1 MGYKVEKLEGSMA
14 KLIIDVSAEE
24 FDAACEKAYQKN
36 KKRISVPGFRA
47 GKVPKAMIE
56 KMYGKEVFYEDAA
69 NIIIPDAYEKTYD
82 EAVKE
87 LDIVSAPKI
96 EVVEMEA
103 GKPFVFS
110 AEVALKP
117 EIKLGKYKGVE
128 IDKID
133 TEVTE
138 DEVNEA
144 IEKERQNA
152 ARIVSVERPV
162 QNGDTVTIDFEGFV
176 DGVAF
181 EGGKGENY
189 NLEIGSHSFIDT
201 FEDQIIDKNI
211 DDEFDVNVTFPEN
224 YQAAELAGKPAVF
237 KVKIHEIKE
246 KQLAELDDD
255 FASDVSSYD
264 TFAEY
269 KESVKKNLAEKKADD
284 AKKQKEDACVNA
296 IIEDSEIEI
305 PEMMLATQQREMLDE
320 FAQRLRYQGMSID
333 QYFKYTGMNPE
344 IMMEQIKPQAEQKI
358 KTQLVLEAV
367 AKAENI
373 EATDEDV
380 EAEIK
385 KIADNYKMEVE
396 KVKETLGAS
405 GNDEAIKKDIAMQ
418 KAIDFITEN
427 AKEKAAKKAAKKAKE
442 ETAEEGEAKPKKTAK
457 AKKEEAA
464 EEKTEEQYQCYKE
477 HFMSLVPYVIE
488 QTSRGERSY
497 DIYSRLLKERIIFLG
512 EEVNEVT
519 ASLVVAQLLF
529 LEAEDPEKDIQLYI
543 NSPGGSVTAGFAI
556 YDTMQY
562 IKCDVSTICIG
573 MAASMGAFLLSG
585 GAKGKRMALPNA
597 EIMIHQPLGGAQGQA
612 TEIEIAAK
620 HILKTKEKLNKILA
634 ENCNQP
640 LDVIAKDTDRDNWM
654 TAEEAKEYGL
664 IDLVISSRE
673 ENKQE

>member
-82 EAVKE
+82 EAIKE
-87 LDIVSAPKI
+87 LEIVSAPKI

-133 TEVTE
+133 VEVSE

-152 ARIVSVERPV
+152 ARIVSVEREV
-162 QNGDTVTIDFEGFV
+162 KSGDTVTIDFEGFV

-201 FEDQIIDKNI
+201 FEDQIIGKNI

-224 YQAAELAGKPAVF
+224 YQAANLAGKPAVF

-269 KESVKKNLAEKKADD
+269 KESVKKNLSDKKADD
-284 AKKQKEDACVNA
+284 AKKAKEDAAVNA

-320 FAQRLRYQGMSID
+320 FAQRLRYQGMNID
-333 QYFKYTGMNPE
+333 QYFKYTGMNAE
-344 IMMEQIKPQAEQKI
+344 MMMDQIKPQAEQKI

-373 EATDEDV
+373 EVTDDDV

-385 KIADNYKMEVE
+385 KIADNYKMDVE
-396 KVKETLGAS
+396 KVKETLGA
-405 GNDEAIKKDIAMQ
+405 GNEDAIKKDIAMQ

-427 AKEKAAKKAAKKAKE
+427 AKEKAAKKATKKAKE
-442 ETAEEGEAKPKKTAK
+442 ETAEEGEEKPKKAAK
-457 AKKEEAA
+457 AKKEAA
-464 EEKTEEQYQCYKE
+464 EEKTEE
-477 HFMSLVPYVIE
+477 
-488 QTSRGERSY
+488 
-497 DIYSRLLKERIIFLG
+497 
-512 EEVNEVT
+512 
-519 ASLVVAQLLF
+519 
-529 LEAEDPEKDIQLYI
+529 
-543 NSPGGSVTAGFAI
+543 
-556 YDTMQY
+556 
-562 IKCDVSTICIG
+562 
-573 MAASMGAFLLSG
+573 
-585 GAKGKRMALPNA
+585 
-597 EIMIHQPLGGAQGQA
+597 
-612 TEIEIAAK
+612 
-620 HILKTKEKLNKILA
+620 
-634 ENCNQP
+634 
-640 LDVIAKDTDRDNWM
+640 
-654 TAEEAKEYGL
+654 
-664 IDLVISSRE
+664 
-673 ENKQE
+673 

>member
-1 MGYKVEKLEGSMA
+1 
-14 KLIIDVSAEE
+14 
-24 FDAACEKAYQKN
+24 
-36 KKRISVPGFRA
+36 
-47 GKVPKAMIE
+47 MIE

-87 LDIVSAPKI
+87 LEIVSAPKI

-128 IDKID
+128 VEKANV
-133 TEVTE
+133 EVSE
-138 DEVNEA
+138 DEINEA

-201 FEDQIIDKNI
+201 FEDQIIGKNI

-246 KQLAELDDD
+246 KQLADLDDD

-269 KESVKKNLAEKKADD
+269 KESVKKNLSDKKADD
-284 AKKQKEDACVNA
+284 AKKAKEDAAVNA

-320 FAQRLRYQGMSID
+320 FAQRLRYQGMNIE
-333 QYFKYTGMNPE
+333 QYFKYTGMNAE
-344 IMMEQIKPQAEQKI
+344 MMMDQIKPQAEQKI

-373 EATDEDV
+373 EVTDEDV

-396 KVKETLGAS
+396 KVKETLGA
-405 GNDEAIKKDIAMQ
+405 GNEDAIKKDIAMQ

-427 AKEKAAKKAAKKAKE
+427 AKEKAAKKATKKAKE
-442 ETAEEGEAKPKKTAK
+442 EASEEAEAKPKKTAK

-464 EEKTEEQYQCYKE
+464 EEKTEE
-477 HFMSLVPYVIE
+477 
-488 QTSRGERSY
+488 
-497 DIYSRLLKERIIFLG
+497 
-512 EEVNEVT
+512 
-519 ASLVVAQLLF
+519 
-529 LEAEDPEKDIQLYI
+529 
-543 NSPGGSVTAGFAI
+543 
-556 YDTMQY
+556 
-562 IKCDVSTICIG
+562 
-573 MAASMGAFLLSG
+573 
-585 GAKGKRMALPNA
+585 
-597 EIMIHQPLGGAQGQA
+597 
-612 TEIEIAAK
+612 
-620 HILKTKEKLNKILA
+620 
-634 ENCNQP
+634 
-640 LDVIAKDTDRDNWM
+640 
-654 TAEEAKEYGL
+654 
-664 IDLVISSRE
+664 
-673 ENKQE
+673 

>member
-133 TEVTE
+133 VEVSE

-152 ARIVSVERPV
+152 ARIVSVEREV
-162 QNGDTVTIDFEGFV
+162 KSGDTVTIDFEGFV

-201 FEDQIIDKNI
+201 FEDQIIGKNI

-224 YQAAELAGKPAVF
+224 YQAANLAGKPAVF

-246 KQLAELDDD
+246 KQLADLDDD

-269 KESVKKNLAEKKADD
+269 KESVKKNLSDKKADD
-284 AKKQKEDACVNA
+284 AKKAKEDAAVNA

-333 QYFKYTGMNPE
+333 QYFKYTGMNAE

-373 EATDEDV
+373 EVTDDDV

-396 KVKETLGAS
+396 KVKETLGA
-405 GNDEAIKKDIAMQ
+405 GNEDAIKKDIAMQ

-427 AKEKAAKKAAKKAKE
+427 AKEKAAKKATKKAKE
-442 ETAEEGEAKPKKTAK
+442 EVAEEGEEKPKKAAK
-457 AKKEEAA
+457 AKKEAA
-464 EEKTEEQYQCYKE
+464 EEKTEE
-477 HFMSLVPYVIE
+477 
-488 QTSRGERSY
+488 
-497 DIYSRLLKERIIFLG
+497 
-512 EEVNEVT
+512 
-519 ASLVVAQLLF
+519 
-529 LEAEDPEKDIQLYI
+529 
-543 NSPGGSVTAGFAI
+543 
-556 YDTMQY
+556 
-562 IKCDVSTICIG
+562 
-573 MAASMGAFLLSG
+573 
-585 GAKGKRMALPNA
+585 
-597 EIMIHQPLGGAQGQA
+597 
-612 TEIEIAAK
+612 
-620 HILKTKEKLNKILA
+620 
-634 ENCNQP
+634 
-640 LDVIAKDTDRDNWM
+640 
-654 TAEEAKEYGL
+654 
-664 IDLVISSRE
+664 
-673 ENKQE
+673 

>member
-133 TEVTE
+133 VEVSE

-152 ARIVSVERPV
+152 ARIVSVEREV
-162 QNGDTVTIDFEGFV
+162 KSGDTVTIDFEGFV

-201 FEDQIIDKNI
+201 FEDQIIGKNI

-224 YQAAELAGKPAVF
+224 YQAANLAGKPAVF

-246 KQLAELDDD
+246 KQLADLDDD

-269 KESVKKNLAEKKADD
+269 KESVKKNLSDKKADD
-284 AKKQKEDACVNA
+284 AKKAKEDAAVNA

-333 QYFKYTGMNPE
+333 QYFKYTGMNAE

-396 KVKETLGAS
+396 KVKETLGA
-405 GNDEAIKKDIAMQ
+405 GNEDAIKKDIAMQ

-442 ETAEEGEAKPKKTAK
+442 EVAEEGEEKPKKATK
-457 AKKEEAA
+457 AKKEAA
-464 EEKTEEQYQCYKE
+464 EEKTEE
-477 HFMSLVPYVIE
+477 
-488 QTSRGERSY
+488 
-497 DIYSRLLKERIIFLG
+497 
-512 EEVNEVT
+512 
-519 ASLVVAQLLF
+519 
-529 LEAEDPEKDIQLYI
+529 
-543 NSPGGSVTAGFAI
+543 
-556 YDTMQY
+556 
-562 IKCDVSTICIG
+562 
-573 MAASMGAFLLSG
+573 
-585 GAKGKRMALPNA
+585 
-597 EIMIHQPLGGAQGQA
+597 
-612 TEIEIAAK
+612 
-620 HILKTKEKLNKILA
+620 
-634 ENCNQP
+634 
-640 LDVIAKDTDRDNWM
+640 
-654 TAEEAKEYGL
+654 
-664 IDLVISSRE
+664 
-673 ENKQE
+673 

>member
-82 EAVKE
+82 EAIKKLE
-87 LDIVSAPKI
+87 IVSAPKI

-133 TEVTE
+133 VEVSE

-152 ARIVSVERPV
+152 ARIVSVEREV
-162 QNGDTVTIDFEGFV
+162 KSGDTVTIDFEGFV

-201 FEDQIIDKNI
+201 FEDQIIGKNI

-224 YQAAELAGKPAVF
+224 YQAANLAGKPAVF

-269 KESVKKNLAEKKADD
+269 KESVKKNLSDKKADD
-284 AKKQKEDACVNA
+284 AKKAKEDAAVNA

-333 QYFKYTGMNPE
+333 QYFKYTGMNAE

-373 EATDEDV
+373 EVTDDDV

-385 KIADNYKMEVE
+385 KIADNYKMDVE
-396 KVKETLGAS
+396 KVKETLGA
-405 GNDEAIKKDIAMQ
+405 GNEDAIKKDIAMQ

-427 AKEKAAKKAAKKAKE
+427 AKEKAAKKATKKAKE
-442 ETAEEGEAKPKKTAK
+442 EVAEEGEEKPKKAAK
-457 AKKEEAA
+457 AKKEAA
-464 EEKTEEQYQCYKE
+464 EEKTEE
-477 HFMSLVPYVIE
+477 
-488 QTSRGERSY
+488 
-497 DIYSRLLKERIIFLG
+497 
-512 EEVNEVT
+512 
-519 ASLVVAQLLF
+519 
-529 LEAEDPEKDIQLYI
+529 
-543 NSPGGSVTAGFAI
+543 
-556 YDTMQY
+556 
-562 IKCDVSTICIG
+562 
-573 MAASMGAFLLSG
+573 
-585 GAKGKRMALPNA
+585 
-597 EIMIHQPLGGAQGQA
+597 
-612 TEIEIAAK
+612 
-620 HILKTKEKLNKILA
+620 
-634 ENCNQP
+634 
-640 LDVIAKDTDRDNWM
+640 
-654 TAEEAKEYGL
+654 
-664 IDLVISSRE
+664 
-673 ENKQE
+673 

>member
-87 LDIVSAPKI
+87 LEIVSAPKI

-128 IDKID
+128 VEKANV
-133 TEVTE
+133 EVSE
-138 DEVNEA
+138 DEINEA

-201 FEDQIIDKNI
+201 FEDQIIGKNI

-246 KQLAELDDD
+246 KQLADLDDD

-269 KESVKKNLAEKKADD
+269 MESVKKNLSDKKADD
-284 AKKQKEDACVNA
+284 AKKAKEDAAVNA

-320 FAQRLRYQGMSID
+320 FAQRLRYQGMNIE
-333 QYFKYTGMNPE
+333 QYFKYTGMNAE
-344 IMMEQIKPQAEQKI
+344 MMMDQIKPQAEQKI

-373 EATDEDV
+373 EVTDEDV

-396 KVKETLGAS
+396 KVKETLGA
-405 GNDEAIKKDIAMQ
+405 GNEDAIKKDIAMQ

-427 AKEKAAKKAAKKAKE
+427 AKEKAAKKATKKAKE
-442 ETAEEGEAKPKKTAK
+442 EAGEEDEAKPKKTAK

-464 EEKTEEQYQCYKE
+464 EEKTEE
-477 HFMSLVPYVIE
+477 
-488 QTSRGERSY
+488 
-497 DIYSRLLKERIIFLG
+497 
-512 EEVNEVT
+512 
-519 ASLVVAQLLF
+519 
-529 LEAEDPEKDIQLYI
+529 
-543 NSPGGSVTAGFAI
+543 
-556 YDTMQY
+556 
-562 IKCDVSTICIG
+562 
-573 MAASMGAFLLSG
+573 
-585 GAKGKRMALPNA
+585 
-597 EIMIHQPLGGAQGQA
+597 
-612 TEIEIAAK
+612 
-620 HILKTKEKLNKILA
+620 
-634 ENCNQP
+634 
-640 LDVIAKDTDRDNWM
+640 
-654 TAEEAKEYGL
+654 
-664 IDLVISSRE
+664 
-673 ENKQE
+673 

>member
-82 EAVKE
+82 EAIKE

-133 TEVTE
+133 VEVSE

-152 ARIVSVERPV
+152 ARIVSVEREV
-162 QNGDTVTIDFEGFV
+162 KSGDTVTIDFEGFV

-201 FEDQIIDKNI
+201 FEDQIIGKNI

-224 YQAAELAGKPAVF
+224 YQAANLAGKPAVF

-269 KESVKKNLAEKKADD
+269 KESVKKNLSDKKADD
-284 AKKQKEDACVNA
+284 AKKAKEDAAVNA

-333 QYFKYTGMNPE
+333 QYFKYTGMNAE

-373 EATDEDV
+373 EVTDDDV

-385 KIADNYKMEVE
+385 KIADNYKMDVE
-396 KVKETLGAS
+396 KVKETLGA
-405 GNDEAIKKDIAMQ
+405 GNEDAIKKDIAMQ

-427 AKEKAAKKAAKKAKE
+427 AKEKAAKKATKKAKE
-442 ETAEEGEAKPKKTAK
+442 EVAEEGEEKPKKAAK
-457 AKKEEAA
+457 AKKEAA
-464 EEKTEEQYQCYKE
+464 EEKTEE
-477 HFMSLVPYVIE
+477 
-488 QTSRGERSY
+488 
-497 DIYSRLLKERIIFLG
+497 
-512 EEVNEVT
+512 
-519 ASLVVAQLLF
+519 
-529 LEAEDPEKDIQLYI
+529 
-543 NSPGGSVTAGFAI
+543 
-556 YDTMQY
+556 
-562 IKCDVSTICIG
+562 
-573 MAASMGAFLLSG
+573 
-585 GAKGKRMALPNA
+585 
-597 EIMIHQPLGGAQGQA
+597 
-612 TEIEIAAK
+612 
-620 HILKTKEKLNKILA
+620 
-634 ENCNQP
+634 
-640 LDVIAKDTDRDNWM
+640 
-654 TAEEAKEYGL
+654 
-664 IDLVISSRE
+664 
-673 ENKQE
+673 

>member
-87 LDIVSAPKI
+87 LEIVSAPKI

-128 IDKID
+128 IEKADV
-133 TEVTE
+133 EVSE

-152 ARIVSVERPV
+152 ARIVSVEREV
-162 QNGDTVTIDFEGFV
+162 KSGDTVTIDFEGFV

-201 FEDQIIDKNI
+201 FEDQIIGKNI

-269 KESVKKNLAEKKADD
+269 KESVKKNLSDKKEED
-284 AKKQKEDACVNA
+284 AKKAKEDAAVNA

-305 PEMMLATQQREMLDE
+305 PELMLATQQREMLDE

-333 QYFKYTGMNPE
+333 QYFKYTGMNAE
-344 IMMEQIKPQAEQKI
+344 MMMEQIKPQAEQKI

-373 EATDEDV
+373 EVTDDDV

-385 KIADNYKMEVE
+385 KIAENYKMEVE
-396 KVKETLGAS
+396 KVKETLGA
-405 GNDEAIKKDIAMQ
+405 GNEDAIKKDIAMQ

-427 AKEKAAKKAAKKAKE
+427 AKEKAAKKVAKKAKE
-442 ETAEEGEAKPKKTAK
+442 ETAEEGEAKPKKAAK

-464 EEKTEEQYQCYKE
+464 EEKTEE
-477 HFMSLVPYVIE
+477 
-488 QTSRGERSY
+488 
-497 DIYSRLLKERIIFLG
+497 
-512 EEVNEVT
+512 
-519 ASLVVAQLLF
+519 
-529 LEAEDPEKDIQLYI
+529 
-543 NSPGGSVTAGFAI
+543 
-556 YDTMQY
+556 
-562 IKCDVSTICIG
+562 
-573 MAASMGAFLLSG
+573 
-585 GAKGKRMALPNA
+585 
-597 EIMIHQPLGGAQGQA
+597 
-612 TEIEIAAK
+612 
-620 HILKTKEKLNKILA
+620 
-634 ENCNQP
+634 
-640 LDVIAKDTDRDNWM
+640 
-654 TAEEAKEYGL
+654 
-664 IDLVISSRE
+664 
-673 ENKQE
+673 

>member
-82 EAVKE
+82 EAIKE
-87 LDIVSAPKI
+87 LEIVSAPKI

-133 TEVTE
+133 VEVSE

-152 ARIVSVERPV
+152 ARIVSVEREV
-162 QNGDTVTIDFEGFV
+162 KSGDTVTIDFEGFV

-201 FEDQIIDKNI
+201 FEDQIIGKNI

-224 YQAAELAGKPAVF
+224 YQAANLAGKPAVF

-246 KQLAELDDD
+246 KQLADLDDD

-269 KESVKKNLAEKKADD
+269 KESVKKNLSDKKADD
-284 AKKQKEDACVNA
+284 AKKAKEDAAVNA

-333 QYFKYTGMNPE
+333 QYFKYTGMNAE

-373 EATDEDV
+373 EVTDDDV

-385 KIADNYKMEVE
+385 KIADNYKMDVE
-396 KVKETLGAS
+396 KVKETLGA
-405 GNDEAIKKDIAMQ
+405 GNEDAIKKDIAMQ

-427 AKEKAAKKAAKKAKE
+427 SKEKAAKKATKKAKE
-442 ETAEEGEAKPKKTAK
+442 EVAEEGEEKPKKATK
-457 AKKEEAA
+457 AKKEAA
-464 EEKTEEQYQCYKE
+464 EEKTEE
-477 HFMSLVPYVIE
+477 
-488 QTSRGERSY
+488 
-497 DIYSRLLKERIIFLG
+497 
-512 EEVNEVT
+512 
-519 ASLVVAQLLF
+519 
-529 LEAEDPEKDIQLYI
+529 
-543 NSPGGSVTAGFAI
+543 
-556 YDTMQY
+556 
-562 IKCDVSTICIG
+562 
-573 MAASMGAFLLSG
+573 
-585 GAKGKRMALPNA
+585 
-597 EIMIHQPLGGAQGQA
+597 
-612 TEIEIAAK
+612 
-620 HILKTKEKLNKILA
+620 
-634 ENCNQP
+634 
-640 LDVIAKDTDRDNWM
+640 
-654 TAEEAKEYGL
+654 
-664 IDLVISSRE
+664 
-673 ENKQE
+673 

>member
-128 IDKID
+128 IEKID

-162 QNGDTVTIDFEGFV
+162 KSGDTVTIDFEGFV

-464 EEKTEEQYQCYKE
+464 EEKTEE
-477 HFMSLVPYVIE
+477 
-488 QTSRGERSY
+488 
-497 DIYSRLLKERIIFLG
+497 
-512 EEVNEVT
+512 
-519 ASLVVAQLLF
+519 
-529 LEAEDPEKDIQLYI
+529 
-543 NSPGGSVTAGFAI
+543 
-556 YDTMQY
+556 
-562 IKCDVSTICIG
+562 
-573 MAASMGAFLLSG
+573 
-585 GAKGKRMALPNA
+585 
-597 EIMIHQPLGGAQGQA
+597 
-612 TEIEIAAK
+612 
-620 HILKTKEKLNKILA
+620 
-634 ENCNQP
+634 
-640 LDVIAKDTDRDNWM
+640 
-654 TAEEAKEYGL
+654 
-664 IDLVISSRE
+664 
-673 ENKQE
+673 

>member
-82 EAVKE
+82 EAIKE

-133 TEVTE
+133 VEVNE

-152 ARIVSVERPV
+152 ARIVSVEREV
-162 QNGDTVTIDFEGFV
+162 KSGDTVTIDFEGFV

-201 FEDQIIDKNI
+201 FEDQIIGKNI

-224 YQAAELAGKPAVF
+224 YQAANLAGKPAVF

-269 KESVKKNLAEKKADD
+269 KESVKKNLSDKKADD
-284 AKKQKEDACVNA
+284 AKKAKEDAAVNA

-333 QYFKYTGMNPE
+333 QYFKYTGMNAE

-373 EATDEDV
+373 EVTDDDV

-385 KIADNYKMEVE
+385 KIADNYKMDVE
-396 KVKETLGAS
+396 KVKETLGA
-405 GNDEAIKKDIAMQ
+405 GNEDAIKKDIAMQ

-427 AKEKAAKKAAKKAKE
+427 AKEKAAKKATKKAKE
-442 ETAEEGEAKPKKTAK
+442 EVAEEGEEKPKKAAK
-457 AKKEEAA
+457 AKKEAV
-464 EEKTEEQYQCYKE
+464 EEKTEE
-477 HFMSLVPYVIE
+477 
-488 QTSRGERSY
+488 
-497 DIYSRLLKERIIFLG
+497 
-512 EEVNEVT
+512 
-519 ASLVVAQLLF
+519 
-529 LEAEDPEKDIQLYI
+529 
-543 NSPGGSVTAGFAI
+543 
-556 YDTMQY
+556 
-562 IKCDVSTICIG
+562 
-573 MAASMGAFLLSG
+573 
-585 GAKGKRMALPNA
+585 
-597 EIMIHQPLGGAQGQA
+597 
-612 TEIEIAAK
+612 
-620 HILKTKEKLNKILA
+620 
-634 ENCNQP
+634 
-640 LDVIAKDTDRDNWM
+640 
-654 TAEEAKEYGL
+654 
-664 IDLVISSRE
+664 
-673 ENKQE
+673 

>member
-82 EAVKE
+82 EAIKE

-133 TEVTE
+133 VEVNE

-152 ARIVSVERPV
+152 ARIVSVEREV
-162 QNGDTVTIDFEGFV
+162 KSGDTVTIDFEGFV

-201 FEDQIIDKNI
+201 FEDQIIGKNI

-224 YQAAELAGKPAVF
+224 YQAANLAGKPAVF

-269 KESVKKNLAEKKADD
+269 KESVKKNLSDKKADD
-284 AKKQKEDACVNA
+284 AKKAKEDAAVNA

-320 FAQRLRYQGMSID
+320 FAQRLKYQGMSID
-333 QYFKYTGMNPE
+333 QYFKYTGMNAE

-373 EATDEDV
+373 EVTDDDV

-385 KIADNYKMEVE
+385 KIADNYKMDVE
-396 KVKETLGAS
+396 KVKETLGA
-405 GNDEAIKKDIAMQ
+405 GNEDAIKKDIAMQ

-427 AKEKAAKKAAKKAKE
+427 AKEKAAKKATKKAKE
-442 ETAEEGEAKPKKTAK
+442 EVAEEGEEKPKKAAK
-457 AKKEEAA
+457 AKKEAA
-464 EEKTEEQYQCYKE
+464 EEKTEE
-477 HFMSLVPYVIE
+477 
-488 QTSRGERSY
+488 
-497 DIYSRLLKERIIFLG
+497 
-512 EEVNEVT
+512 
-519 ASLVVAQLLF
+519 
-529 LEAEDPEKDIQLYI
+529 
-543 NSPGGSVTAGFAI
+543 
-556 YDTMQY
+556 
-562 IKCDVSTICIG
+562 
-573 MAASMGAFLLSG
+573 
-585 GAKGKRMALPNA
+585 
-597 EIMIHQPLGGAQGQA
+597 
-612 TEIEIAAK
+612 
-620 HILKTKEKLNKILA
+620 
-634 ENCNQP
+634 
-640 LDVIAKDTDRDNWM
+640 
-654 TAEEAKEYGL
+654 
-664 IDLVISSRE
+664 
-673 ENKQE
+673 

>member
-47 GKVPKAMIE
+47 GKIPKAMIE

-82 EAVKE
+82 EAIKE
-87 LDIVSAPKI
+87 LEIVSAPKI

-133 TEVTE
+133 VEVSE

-152 ARIVSVERPV
+152 ARIVSVEREV
-162 QNGDTVTIDFEGFV
+162 KSGDTVTIDFEGFV

-201 FEDQIIDKNI
+201 FEDQIIGKNI

-224 YQAAELAGKPAVF
+224 YQAANLAGKPAVF

-246 KQLAELDDD
+246 KQLADLDDD

-269 KESVKKNLAEKKADD
+269 KESVKKNLSDKKADD
-284 AKKQKEDACVNA
+284 AKKAKEDAAVNA

-333 QYFKYTGMNPE
+333 QYFKYTGMNAE

-373 EATDEDV
+373 EVTDDDV

-385 KIADNYKMEVE
+385 KIADNYKMDVE
-396 KVKETLGAS
+396 KVKETLGA
-405 GNDEAIKKDIAMQ
+405 GNEDAIKKDIAMQ

-427 AKEKAAKKAAKKAKE
+427 AKEKAAKKATKKAKE
-442 ETAEEGEAKPKKTAK
+442 EVAEEGEEKPKKATK
-457 AKKEEAA
+457 AKKEAA
-464 EEKTEEQYQCYKE
+464 EEKTEE
-477 HFMSLVPYVIE
+477 
-488 QTSRGERSY
+488 
-497 DIYSRLLKERIIFLG
+497 
-512 EEVNEVT
+512 
-519 ASLVVAQLLF
+519 
-529 LEAEDPEKDIQLYI
+529 
-543 NSPGGSVTAGFAI
+543 
-556 YDTMQY
+556 
-562 IKCDVSTICIG
+562 
-573 MAASMGAFLLSG
+573 
-585 GAKGKRMALPNA
+585 
-597 EIMIHQPLGGAQGQA
+597 
-612 TEIEIAAK
+612 
-620 HILKTKEKLNKILA
+620 
-634 ENCNQP
+634 
-640 LDVIAKDTDRDNWM
+640 
-654 TAEEAKEYGL
+654 
-664 IDLVISSRE
+664 
-673 ENKQE
+673 

>member
-82 EAVKE
+82 EAIKE
-87 LDIVSAPKI
+87 LEIVSAPKI

-133 TEVTE
+133 VEVSE

-152 ARIVSVERPV
+152 ARIVSVEREV
-162 QNGDTVTIDFEGFV
+162 KSGDTVTIDFEGFV

-201 FEDQIIDKNI
+201 FEDQIIGKNI

-224 YQAAELAGKPAVF
+224 YQAANLAGKPAVF

-246 KQLAELDDD
+246 KQLADLDDD

-269 KESVKKNLAEKKADD
+269 KESVKKNLSDKKADD
-284 AKKQKEDACVNA
+284 AKKAKEDAAVNA

-333 QYFKYTGMNPE
+333 QYFKYTGMNAE

-373 EATDEDV
+373 EVTDDDV

-385 KIADNYKMEVE
+385 KIADNYKMDVE
-396 KVKETLGAS
+396 KVKETLGA
-405 GNDEAIKKDIAMQ
+405 GNEDAIKKDIAMQ

-427 AKEKAAKKAAKKAKE
+427 AKEKAAKKATKKAKE
-442 ETAEEGEAKPKKTAK
+442 EVAEEGEEKPKKATK
-457 AKKEEAA
+457 AKKEAA
-464 EEKTEEQYQCYKE
+464 EEKTEE
-477 HFMSLVPYVIE
+477 
-488 QTSRGERSY
+488 
-497 DIYSRLLKERIIFLG
+497 
-512 EEVNEVT
+512 
-519 ASLVVAQLLF
+519 
-529 LEAEDPEKDIQLYI
+529 
-543 NSPGGSVTAGFAI
+543 
-556 YDTMQY
+556 
-562 IKCDVSTICIG
+562 
-573 MAASMGAFLLSG
+573 
-585 GAKGKRMALPNA
+585 
-597 EIMIHQPLGGAQGQA
+597 
-612 TEIEIAAK
+612 
-620 HILKTKEKLNKILA
+620 
-634 ENCNQP
+634 
-640 LDVIAKDTDRDNWM
+640 
-654 TAEEAKEYGL
+654 
-664 IDLVISSRE
+664 
-673 ENKQE
+673 

>member
-82 EAVKE
+82 EAIKE

-133 TEVTE
+133 VEVSE

-152 ARIVSVERPV
+152 ARIVSVEREV
-162 QNGDTVTIDFEGFV
+162 KSGDTVTIDFEGFV

-201 FEDQIIDKNI
+201 FEDQIIGKNI

-224 YQAAELAGKPAVF
+224 YQAANLAGKPAVF

-269 KESVKKNLAEKKADD
+269 KESVKKNLSDKKADD
-284 AKKQKEDACVNA
+284 AKKAKEDAAVNA

-333 QYFKYTGMNPE
+333 QYFKYTGMNAE

-358 KTQLVLEAV
+358 KTQLILEAV

-373 EATDEDV
+373 GVTDDDV

-385 KIADNYKMEVE
+385 KIADNYKMDVE
-396 KVKETLGAS
+396 KVKETLGA
-405 GNDEAIKKDIAMQ
+405 GNEDAIKKDIAMQ

-427 AKEKAAKKAAKKAKE
+427 AKEKAAKKATKKAKE
-442 ETAEEGEAKPKKTAK
+442 EVAEEGEEKPKKAAK
-457 AKKEEAA
+457 AKKEAA
-464 EEKTEEQYQCYKE
+464 EEKTEE
-477 HFMSLVPYVIE
+477 
-488 QTSRGERSY
+488 
-497 DIYSRLLKERIIFLG
+497 
-512 EEVNEVT
+512 
-519 ASLVVAQLLF
+519 
-529 LEAEDPEKDIQLYI
+529 
-543 NSPGGSVTAGFAI
+543 
-556 YDTMQY
+556 
-562 IKCDVSTICIG
+562 
-573 MAASMGAFLLSG
+573 
-585 GAKGKRMALPNA
+585 
-597 EIMIHQPLGGAQGQA
+597 
-612 TEIEIAAK
+612 
-620 HILKTKEKLNKILA
+620 
-634 ENCNQP
+634 
-640 LDVIAKDTDRDNWM
+640 
-654 TAEEAKEYGL
+654 
-664 IDLVISSRE
+664 
-673 ENKQE
+673 

>member
-82 EAVKE
+82 EAIKE
-87 LDIVSAPKI
+87 LEIVSAPKI

-133 TEVTE
+133 VEVSE

-152 ARIVSVERPV
+152 ARIVSVEREV
-162 QNGDTVTIDFEGFV
+162 KSGDTVTIDFEGFV

-201 FEDQIIDKNI
+201 FEDQIIGKNI

-246 KQLAELDDD
+246 KQLADLDDD

-269 KESVKKNLAEKKADD
+269 KESVKKNLSDKKADD
-284 AKKQKEDACVNA
+284 AKKAKEDAAVNA

-320 FAQRLRYQGMSID
+320 FAQRLRYQGMNIE
-333 QYFKYTGMNPE
+333 QYFKYTGMNAE
-344 IMMEQIKPQAEQKI
+344 MMMDQIKPQAEQKI

-373 EATDEDV
+373 EVTDEDV

-396 KVKETLGAS
+396 KVKETLGA
-405 GNDEAIKKDIAMQ
+405 GNEDAIKKDIAMQ

-427 AKEKAAKKAAKKAKE
+427 AKEKAAKKATKKAKE
-442 ETAEEGEAKPKKTAK
+442 EASEEAEAKPKKTAK

-464 EEKTEEQYQCYKE
+464 EEKTEE
-477 HFMSLVPYVIE
+477 
-488 QTSRGERSY
+488 
-497 DIYSRLLKERIIFLG
+497 
-512 EEVNEVT
+512 
-519 ASLVVAQLLF
+519 
-529 LEAEDPEKDIQLYI
+529 
-543 NSPGGSVTAGFAI
+543 
-556 YDTMQY
+556 
-562 IKCDVSTICIG
+562 
-573 MAASMGAFLLSG
+573 
-585 GAKGKRMALPNA
+585 
-597 EIMIHQPLGGAQGQA
+597 
-612 TEIEIAAK
+612 
-620 HILKTKEKLNKILA
+620 
-634 ENCNQP
+634 
-640 LDVIAKDTDRDNWM
+640 
-654 TAEEAKEYGL
+654 
-664 IDLVISSRE
+664 
-673 ENKQE
+673 

>member
-133 TEVTE
+133 VEVSE

-152 ARIVSVERPV
+152 ARIVSVEREV
-162 QNGDTVTIDFEGFV
+162 KSGDTVTIDFEGFV

-201 FEDQIIDKNI
+201 FEDQIIGKNI

-224 YQAAELAGKPAVF
+224 YQAANLAGKPAVF

-246 KQLAELDDD
+246 KQLADLDDD

-269 KESVKKNLAEKKADD
+269 KESVKKNLSDKKADD
-284 AKKQKEDACVNA
+284 AKKAKEDAAVNA

-333 QYFKYTGMNPE
+333 QYFKYTGMNAE

-373 EATDEDV
+373 EVTDDDV

-396 KVKETLGAS
+396 KVKETLGA
-405 GNDEAIKKDIAMQ
+405 GNEDAIKKDIAMQ

-442 ETAEEGEAKPKKTAK
+442 EVAEEGEEKPKKATK
-457 AKKEEAA
+457 AKKEAA
-464 EEKTEEQYQCYKE
+464 EEKTEE
-477 HFMSLVPYVIE
+477 
-488 QTSRGERSY
+488 
-497 DIYSRLLKERIIFLG
+497 
-512 EEVNEVT
+512 
-519 ASLVVAQLLF
+519 
-529 LEAEDPEKDIQLYI
+529 
-543 NSPGGSVTAGFAI
+543 
-556 YDTMQY
+556 
-562 IKCDVSTICIG
+562 
-573 MAASMGAFLLSG
+573 
-585 GAKGKRMALPNA
+585 
-597 EIMIHQPLGGAQGQA
+597 
-612 TEIEIAAK
+612 
-620 HILKTKEKLNKILA
+620 
-634 ENCNQP
+634 
-640 LDVIAKDTDRDNWM
+640 
-654 TAEEAKEYGL
+654 
-664 IDLVISSRE
+664 
-673 ENKQE
+673 

>member
-87 LDIVSAPKI
+87 LEIVSAPKI

-128 IDKID
+128 VEKANV
-133 TEVTE
+133 EVSE
-138 DEVNEA
+138 DEINEA

-201 FEDQIIDKNI
+201 FEDQIIGKNI

-224 YQAAELAGKPAVF
+224 YQAANLAGKPAVF

-246 KQLAELDDD
+246 KQLADLDDD

-269 KESVKKNLAEKKADD
+269 KESVKKNLSDKKADD
-284 AKKQKEDACVNA
+284 AKKAKEDAAVNA

-320 FAQRLRYQGMSID
+320 FAQRLRYQGMNIE
-333 QYFKYTGMNPE
+333 QYFKYTGMNAE
-344 IMMEQIKPQAEQKI
+344 MMMDQIKPQAEQKI

-373 EATDEDV
+373 EVTDEDV

-396 KVKETLGAS
+396 KVKETLGA
-405 GNDEAIKKDIAMQ
+405 GNEDAIKKDIAMQ

-427 AKEKAAKKAAKKAKE
+427 AKEKAAKKATKKAKE
-442 ETAEEGEAKPKKTAK
+442 EAGEEDEAKPKKTAK

-464 EEKTEEQYQCYKE
+464 EEKTEE
-477 HFMSLVPYVIE
+477 
-488 QTSRGERSY
+488 
-497 DIYSRLLKERIIFLG
+497 
-512 EEVNEVT
+512 
-519 ASLVVAQLLF
+519 
-529 LEAEDPEKDIQLYI
+529 
-543 NSPGGSVTAGFAI
+543 
-556 YDTMQY
+556 
-562 IKCDVSTICIG
+562 
-573 MAASMGAFLLSG
+573 
-585 GAKGKRMALPNA
+585 
-597 EIMIHQPLGGAQGQA
+597 
-612 TEIEIAAK
+612 
-620 HILKTKEKLNKILA
+620 
-634 ENCNQP
+634 
-640 LDVIAKDTDRDNWM
+640 
-654 TAEEAKEYGL
+654 
-664 IDLVISSRE
+664 
-673 ENKQE
+673 

>member
-82 EAVKE
+82 EAIKE
-87 LDIVSAPKI
+87 LEIVSAPKI

-133 TEVTE
+133 VEVSE

-152 ARIVSVERPV
+152 ARIVSVEREV
-162 QNGDTVTIDFEGFV
+162 KSGDTVTIDFEGFV

-201 FEDQIIDKNI
+201 FEDQIIGKNI

-224 YQAAELAGKPAVF
+224 YQAANLAGKPAVF

-246 KQLAELDDD
+246 KQLADLDDD

-269 KESVKKNLAEKKADD
+269 KESVKKNLSDKKADD
-284 AKKQKEDACVNA
+284 AKKAKEDAAVNA

-333 QYFKYTGMNPE
+333 QYFKYTGMNAE

-373 EATDEDV
+373 EVTDDDV

-385 KIADNYKMEVE
+385 KIADNYKMDVE
-396 KVKETLGAS
+396 KVKETLGA
-405 GNDEAIKKDIAMQ
+405 GNEDAIKKDIAMQ

-427 AKEKAAKKAAKKAKE
+427 AKEKAAKKATKKAKE
-442 ETAEEGEAKPKKTAK
+442 ETAEEGEEKPKKAAK
-457 AKKEEAA
+457 AKKEAA
-464 EEKTEEQYQCYKE
+464 EEKTEE
-477 HFMSLVPYVIE
+477 
-488 QTSRGERSY
+488 
-497 DIYSRLLKERIIFLG
+497 
-512 EEVNEVT
+512 
-519 ASLVVAQLLF
+519 
-529 LEAEDPEKDIQLYI
+529 
-543 NSPGGSVTAGFAI
+543 
-556 YDTMQY
+556 
-562 IKCDVSTICIG
+562 
-573 MAASMGAFLLSG
+573 
-585 GAKGKRMALPNA
+585 
-597 EIMIHQPLGGAQGQA
+597 
-612 TEIEIAAK
+612 
-620 HILKTKEKLNKILA
+620 
-634 ENCNQP
+634 
-640 LDVIAKDTDRDNWM
+640 
-654 TAEEAKEYGL
+654 
-664 IDLVISSRE
+664 
-673 ENKQE
+673 

>member
-82 EAVKE
+82 EAIKE

-133 TEVTE
+133 VEVSE

-152 ARIVSVERPV
+152 ARIVSVEREV
-162 QNGDTVTIDFEGFV
+162 KSGDTVTIDFEGFV

-201 FEDQIIDKNI
+201 FEDQIIGKNI

-224 YQAAELAGKPAVF
+224 YQAANLAGKPAVF

-269 KESVKKNLAEKKADD
+269 KESVKKNLSDKKADD
-284 AKKQKEDACVNA
+284 AKKAKEDAAVNA

-320 FAQRLRYQGMSID
+320 FAQRLRYQGMNID
-333 QYFKYTGMNPE
+333 QYFKYTGMNAE
-344 IMMEQIKPQAEQKI
+344 MMMDQIKPQAEQKI

-373 EATDEDV
+373 EVTDDDV

-385 KIADNYKMEVE
+385 KIADNYKMDVE
-396 KVKETLGAS
+396 KVKETLGA
-405 GNDEAIKKDIAMQ
+405 GNEDAIKKDIAMQ

-427 AKEKAAKKAAKKAKE
+427 AKEKAAKKATKKAKE
-442 ETAEEGEAKPKKTAK
+442 ETAEEGEEKPKKAAK
-457 AKKEEAA
+457 AKKEAA
-464 EEKTEEQYQCYKE
+464 EEKTEE
-477 HFMSLVPYVIE
+477 
-488 QTSRGERSY
+488 
-497 DIYSRLLKERIIFLG
+497 
-512 EEVNEVT
+512 
-519 ASLVVAQLLF
+519 
-529 LEAEDPEKDIQLYI
+529 
-543 NSPGGSVTAGFAI
+543 
-556 YDTMQY
+556 
-562 IKCDVSTICIG
+562 
-573 MAASMGAFLLSG
+573 
-585 GAKGKRMALPNA
+585 
-597 EIMIHQPLGGAQGQA
+597 
-612 TEIEIAAK
+612 
-620 HILKTKEKLNKILA
+620 
-634 ENCNQP
+634 
-640 LDVIAKDTDRDNWM
+640 
-654 TAEEAKEYGL
+654 
-664 IDLVISSRE
+664 
-673 ENKQE
+673 

>member
-201 FEDQIIDKNI
+201 FEDQIIGKNI

-269 KESVKKNLAEKKADD
+269 KESVKKNLSDKKADD
-284 AKKQKEDACVNA
+284 AKKQKEDAAVNA

-396 KVKETLGAS
+396 KVKETLGAA

-427 AKEKAAKKAAKKAKE
+427 AKEKAAKKATKKAKE
-442 ETAEEGEAKPKKTAK
+442 ETAEEGEAKPKKATK

-464 EEKTEEQYQCYKE
+464 EEKTEE
-477 HFMSLVPYVIE
+477 
-488 QTSRGERSY
+488 
-497 DIYSRLLKERIIFLG
+497 
-512 EEVNEVT
+512 
-519 ASLVVAQLLF
+519 
-529 LEAEDPEKDIQLYI
+529 
-543 NSPGGSVTAGFAI
+543 
-556 YDTMQY
+556 
-562 IKCDVSTICIG
+562 
-573 MAASMGAFLLSG
+573 
-585 GAKGKRMALPNA
+585 
-597 EIMIHQPLGGAQGQA
+597 
-612 TEIEIAAK
+612 
-620 HILKTKEKLNKILA
+620 
-634 ENCNQP
+634 
-640 LDVIAKDTDRDNWM
+640 
-654 TAEEAKEYGL
+654 
-664 IDLVISSRE
+664 
-673 ENKQE
+673 

>member
-82 EAVKE
+82 EAIKE
-87 LDIVSAPKI
+87 LEIVSAPKI

-133 TEVTE
+133 VEVSE

-152 ARIVSVERPV
+152 ARIVSVEREV
-162 QNGDTVTIDFEGFV
+162 KSGDTVTIDFEGFV

-201 FEDQIIDKNI
+201 FEDQIIGKNI

-224 YQAAELAGKPAVF
+224 YQAANLAGKPAVF

-269 KESVKKNLAEKKADD
+269 KESVKKNLSDKKADD
-284 AKKQKEDACVNA
+284 AKKAKEDAAVNA

-333 QYFKYTGMNPE
+333 QYFKYTGMNAE
-344 IMMEQIKPQAEQKI
+344 TMMEQIKPQAEQKI

-373 EATDEDV
+373 EVTDDDV

-385 KIADNYKMEVE
+385 KIADNYKMDVE
-396 KVKETLGAS
+396 KVKETLGA
-405 GNDEAIKKDIAMQ
+405 GNEDAIKKDIAMQ

-427 AKEKAAKKAAKKAKE
+427 AKEKAAKKATKKAKE
-442 ETAEEGEAKPKKTAK
+442 EVAEEGEEKPKKATK
-457 AKKEEAA
+457 AKKEAA
-464 EEKTEEQYQCYKE
+464 EEKTEE
-477 HFMSLVPYVIE
+477 
-488 QTSRGERSY
+488 
-497 DIYSRLLKERIIFLG
+497 
-512 EEVNEVT
+512 
-519 ASLVVAQLLF
+519 
-529 LEAEDPEKDIQLYI
+529 
-543 NSPGGSVTAGFAI
+543 
-556 YDTMQY
+556 
-562 IKCDVSTICIG
+562 
-573 MAASMGAFLLSG
+573 
-585 GAKGKRMALPNA
+585 
-597 EIMIHQPLGGAQGQA
+597 
-612 TEIEIAAK
+612 
-620 HILKTKEKLNKILA
+620 
-634 ENCNQP
+634 
-640 LDVIAKDTDRDNWM
+640 
-654 TAEEAKEYGL
+654 
-664 IDLVISSRE
+664 
-673 ENKQE
+673 

>member
-82 EAVKE
+82 EAIKE
-87 LDIVSAPKI
+87 LEIVSAPKI

-133 TEVTE
+133 VEVSE

-152 ARIVSVERPV
+152 ARIVSVEREV
-162 QNGDTVTIDFEGFV
+162 KSGDTVTIDFEGFV

-201 FEDQIIDKNI
+201 FEDQIIGKNI

-224 YQAAELAGKPAVF
+224 YQAANLAGKPAVF

-246 KQLAELDDD
+246 KQLADLDDD

-269 KESVKKNLAEKKADD
+269 KESVKKNLSDKKADD
-284 AKKQKEDACVNA
+284 AKKAKEDAAVNA

-333 QYFKYTGMNPE
+333 QYFKYTGMNAE
-344 IMMEQIKPQAEQKI
+344 TMMEQIKPQAEQKI

-373 EATDEDV
+373 EVTDDDV

-385 KIADNYKMEVE
+385 KIADNYKMDVE
-396 KVKETLGAS
+396 KVKETLGA
-405 GNDEAIKKDIAMQ
+405 GNEDAIKKDIAMQ

-427 AKEKAAKKAAKKAKE
+427 AKEKAAKKATKKAKE
-442 ETAEEGEAKPKKTAK
+442 EVAEEGEEKPKKATK
-457 AKKEEAA
+457 AKKEAA
-464 EEKTEEQYQCYKE
+464 EEKTEE
-477 HFMSLVPYVIE
+477 
-488 QTSRGERSY
+488 
-497 DIYSRLLKERIIFLG
+497 
-512 EEVNEVT
+512 
-519 ASLVVAQLLF
+519 
-529 LEAEDPEKDIQLYI
+529 
-543 NSPGGSVTAGFAI
+543 
-556 YDTMQY
+556 
-562 IKCDVSTICIG
+562 
-573 MAASMGAFLLSG
+573 
-585 GAKGKRMALPNA
+585 
-597 EIMIHQPLGGAQGQA
+597 
-612 TEIEIAAK
+612 
-620 HILKTKEKLNKILA
+620 
-634 ENCNQP
+634 
-640 LDVIAKDTDRDNWM
+640 
-654 TAEEAKEYGL
+654 
-664 IDLVISSRE
+664 
-673 ENKQE
+673 

>member
-82 EAVKE
+82 EAIKKLE
-87 LDIVSAPKI
+87 IVSAPKI

-133 TEVTE
+133 VEVNE

-152 ARIVSVERPV
+152 ARIVSVEREV
-162 QNGDTVTIDFEGFV
+162 KSGDTVTIDFEGFV

-201 FEDQIIDKNI
+201 FEDQIIGKNI

-224 YQAAELAGKPAVF
+224 YQAANLAGKPAVF

-269 KESVKKNLAEKKADD
+269 KESVKKNLSDKKADD
-284 AKKQKEDACVNA
+284 AKKAKEDAAVNA

-333 QYFKYTGMNPE
+333 QYFKYTGMNAE

-373 EATDEDV
+373 EVTDDDV

-385 KIADNYKMEVE
+385 KIADNYKMDVE
-396 KVKETLGAS
+396 KVKETLGA
-405 GNDEAIKKDIAMQ
+405 GNEDAIKKDIAMQ

-427 AKEKAAKKAAKKAKE
+427 AKEKAAKKATKKAKE
-442 ETAEEGEAKPKKTAK
+442 EVAEEGEEKPKKAAK
-457 AKKEEAA
+457 AKKEAA
-464 EEKTEEQYQCYKE
+464 EEKTEE
-477 HFMSLVPYVIE
+477 
-488 QTSRGERSY
+488 
-497 DIYSRLLKERIIFLG
+497 
-512 EEVNEVT
+512 
-519 ASLVVAQLLF
+519 
-529 LEAEDPEKDIQLYI
+529 
-543 NSPGGSVTAGFAI
+543 
-556 YDTMQY
+556 
-562 IKCDVSTICIG
+562 
-573 MAASMGAFLLSG
+573 
-585 GAKGKRMALPNA
+585 
-597 EIMIHQPLGGAQGQA
+597 
-612 TEIEIAAK
+612 
-620 HILKTKEKLNKILA
+620 
-634 ENCNQP
+634 
-640 LDVIAKDTDRDNWM
+640 
-654 TAEEAKEYGL
+654 
-664 IDLVISSRE
+664 
-673 ENKQE
+673 

>member
-1 MGYKVEKLEGSMA
+1 LKGDLFKMGYKVEKLEGSMA

-82 EAVKE
+82 EAIKE

-133 TEVTE
+133 VEVSE

-152 ARIVSVERPV
+152 ARIVSVEREV
-162 QNGDTVTIDFEGFV
+162 KSGDTVTIDFEGFV

-201 FEDQIIDKNI
+201 FEDQIIGKNI

-224 YQAAELAGKPAVF
+224 YQAANLAGKPAVF

-269 KESVKKNLAEKKADD
+269 KESVKKNLSDKKADD
-284 AKKQKEDACVNA
+284 AKKAKEDAAVNA

-320 FAQRLRYQGMSID
+320 FAQRLRYQGMNID
-333 QYFKYTGMNPE
+333 QYFKYTGMNAE
-344 IMMEQIKPQAEQKI
+344 MMMDQIKPQAEQKI

-373 EATDEDV
+373 EVTDDDV

-385 KIADNYKMEVE
+385 KIADNYKMDVE
-396 KVKETLGAS
+396 KVKETLGA
-405 GNDEAIKKDIAMQ
+405 GNEDAIKKDIAMQ

-427 AKEKAAKKAAKKAKE
+427 AKEKAAKKATKKAKE
-442 ETAEEGEAKPKKTAK
+442 ETAEEGEEKPKKAAK
-457 AKKEEAA
+457 AKKEAA
-464 EEKTEEQYQCYKE
+464 EEKTEE
-477 HFMSLVPYVIE
+477 
-488 QTSRGERSY
+488 
-497 DIYSRLLKERIIFLG
+497 
-512 EEVNEVT
+512 
-519 ASLVVAQLLF
+519 
-529 LEAEDPEKDIQLYI
+529 
-543 NSPGGSVTAGFAI
+543 
-556 YDTMQY
+556 
-562 IKCDVSTICIG
+562 
-573 MAASMGAFLLSG
+573 
-585 GAKGKRMALPNA
+585 
-597 EIMIHQPLGGAQGQA
+597 
-612 TEIEIAAK
+612 
-620 HILKTKEKLNKILA
+620 
-634 ENCNQP
+634 
-640 LDVIAKDTDRDNWM
+640 
-654 TAEEAKEYGL
+654 
-664 IDLVISSRE
+664 
-673 ENKQE
+673 

>member
-14 KLIIDVSAEE
+14 QLIIDVSAEE
-24 FDAACEKAYQKN
+24 FDAACEIAYQKN

-87 LDIVSAPKI
+87 LEIVSAPKI

-128 IDKID
+128 IEKADV
-133 TEVTE
+133 EVSE

-152 ARIVSVERPV
+152 ARIVSVEREV
-162 QNGDTVTIDFEGFV
+162 KSGDTVTIDFEGFV

-201 FEDQIIDKNI
+201 FEDQIIGKNI

-269 KESVKKNLAEKKADD
+269 KESVKKNLSDKKEED
-284 AKKQKEDACVNA
+284 AKKAKEDAAVNA

-305 PEMMLATQQREMLDE
+305 PELMLATQQREMLDE

-333 QYFKYTGMNPE
+333 QYFKYTGMNAE
-344 IMMEQIKPQAEQKI
+344 MMMEQIKPQAEQKI

-373 EATDEDV
+373 EVTDDDV

-385 KIADNYKMEVE
+385 KIAENYKMEVE
-396 KVKETLGAS
+396 KVKETLGV
-405 GNDEAIKKDIAMQ
+405 GNEDAIKKDIAMQ

-427 AKEKAAKKAAKKAKE
+427 AKEKAAKKVAKKAKE
-442 ETAEEGEAKPKKTAK
+442 ETAEEGEAKPKKAAK

-464 EEKTEEQYQCYKE
+464 EEKTEE
-477 HFMSLVPYVIE
+477 
-488 QTSRGERSY
+488 
-497 DIYSRLLKERIIFLG
+497 
-512 EEVNEVT
+512 
-519 ASLVVAQLLF
+519 
-529 LEAEDPEKDIQLYI
+529 
-543 NSPGGSVTAGFAI
+543 
-556 YDTMQY
+556 
-562 IKCDVSTICIG
+562 
-573 MAASMGAFLLSG
+573 
-585 GAKGKRMALPNA
+585 
-597 EIMIHQPLGGAQGQA
+597 
-612 TEIEIAAK
+612 
-620 HILKTKEKLNKILA
+620 
-634 ENCNQP
+634 
-640 LDVIAKDTDRDNWM
+640 
-654 TAEEAKEYGL
+654 
-664 IDLVISSRE
+664 
-673 ENKQE
+673 

>member
-69 NIIIPDAYEKTYD
+69 NIIIPDAYEKAYD

-133 TEVTE
+133 VEVSE

-152 ARIVSVERPV
+152 ARIVSVEREV
-162 QNGDTVTIDFEGFV
+162 KSGDTVTIDFEGFV

-201 FEDQIIDKNI
+201 FEDQIIGKNI

-224 YQAAELAGKPAVF
+224 YQAANLAGKPAVF

-246 KQLAELDDD
+246 KQLADLDDD

-269 KESVKKNLAEKKADD
+269 KESVKKNLSDKKADD
-284 AKKQKEDACVNA
+284 AKKAKEDAAVNA

-333 QYFKYTGMNPE
+333 QYFKYTGMNAE

-373 EATDEDV
+373 EVTDDDV

-396 KVKETLGAS
+396 KVKETLGA
-405 GNDEAIKKDIAMQ
+405 GNEDAIKKDIAMQ

-442 ETAEEGEAKPKKTAK
+442 EVAEEGEEKPKKATK
-457 AKKEEAA
+457 AKKEAA
-464 EEKTEEQYQCYKE
+464 EEKTEE
-477 HFMSLVPYVIE
+477 
-488 QTSRGERSY
+488 
-497 DIYSRLLKERIIFLG
+497 
-512 EEVNEVT
+512 
-519 ASLVVAQLLF
+519 
-529 LEAEDPEKDIQLYI
+529 
-543 NSPGGSVTAGFAI
+543 
-556 YDTMQY
+556 
-562 IKCDVSTICIG
+562 
-573 MAASMGAFLLSG
+573 
-585 GAKGKRMALPNA
+585 
-597 EIMIHQPLGGAQGQA
+597 
-612 TEIEIAAK
+612 
-620 HILKTKEKLNKILA
+620 
-634 ENCNQP
+634 
-640 LDVIAKDTDRDNWM
+640 
-654 TAEEAKEYGL
+654 
-664 IDLVISSRE
+664 
-673 ENKQE
+673 